1 MWFSMGCGANIGNRA
16 NWDPGLVVDR
26 AASTAFQISGSV
38 LYLMRTN
45 DFGANL
51 RQSLRGGEANHRARD
66 HNQTMSLSLSTYI
79 RFAPAIRVAMA
90 GRLSPQR

>member
-1 MWFSMGCGANIGNRA
+1 
-16 NWDPGLVVDR
+16 
-26 AASTAFQISGSV
+26 
-38 LYLMRTN
+38 MRTN